1 MIQSKK
7 EGVMKLKRSPLIFLS
22 LLLFLGPVFG
32 SATDEISVDFDRV
45 SERVLVV
52 KSGKVY
58 TDQIIALA
66 SKKGLVVIDTGKSPT
81 LTEKYRKVI
90 EQEFG
95 RNDFAYVINTHFHF
109 DHTSGNQIFPEAVII
124 AHETSPER
132 MRQFDRERPNFVTQ
146 RRAVI
151 TQWENQLKTLEP
163 DSEGAL
169 RLVDLIGSA
178 EIMCDDLEN
187 NYILTLPTLT
197 FNDRLSLDMGD
208 LTFNLIYFGEGRHTG
223 DDIIIHCPEEKLL
236 FTGDLFFKGSMA
248 IAFSSQFDAPRWM
261 SVMNQVLK
269 DKDAVRWVYDCH
281 NGRMSGEFIT
291 LWRDYLVGLWNDL
304 STAQEEGLN
313 LEAVQERFSYEN
325 KYSFISKSGVDPEQL
340 KREHPNNVKYVW
352 MRIHESQS
360 ATTLLERVMAESG
373 LDAALKKYSEIKD
386 APVEKYY
393 FDEVEMNRL
402 GYQLINQNKLKEALE
417 IFKMNVELYPEAWNV
432 YDSLGEGYM
441 LLGEKD
447 LAIINYERSL
457 KLNPDN
463 ANGVAML
470 ERLKS
475 EKR

>member
-1 MIQSKK
+1 
-7 EGVMKLKRSPLIFLS
+7 MKRRCIPLFCLS
-22 LLLFLGPVFG
+22 LLLILVSVFA
-32 SATDEISVDFDRV
+32 SAEDDITVEFDRV

-66 SKKGLVVIDTGKSPT
+66 SKKGLVVIDTGKSST

-90 EQEFG
+90 EREFG

-132 MRQFDRERPNFVTQ
+132 MRQFDQGRPNFIAQ
-146 RRAVI
+146 RRATI
-151 TQWENQLKTLEP
+151 TQWENQMKALEP
-163 DSEGAL
+163 DSEGAQ
-169 RLVDLIGSA
+169 RLGDLIGSA

-187 NYILTLPTLT
+187 NYVLTLPTLT
-197 FNDRLSLDMGD
+197 FNDRMSLDMGD
-208 LTFNLIYFGEGRHTG
+208 LTFNLIYFGEGLHTG

-236 FTGDLFFKGSMA
+236 FTGDLFYKGSMS
-248 IAFSSQFDAPRWM
+248 IAFSSQFDASRWM
-261 SVMNQVLK
+261 SVMNSVLE
-269 DKDAVRWVYDCH
+269 DKGAVRWVYDCH

-304 STAQEEGLN
+304 STARENGLDLEG
-313 LEAVQERFSYEN
+313 VQDRFSYEN
-325 KYSFISKSGVDPEQL
+325 KYSFISKSGIDPERL

-352 MRIHESQS
+352 MRINESQS
-360 ATTLLERVMAESG
+360 ATNVLGEMIAESG
-373 LDAALKKYSEIKD
+373 IDAALKKYAEIKD
-386 APVEKYY
+386 APVEEYY

-402 GYQLINQNKLKEALE
+402 GYQLINQNKLKEAIE
-417 IFKMNVELYPEAWNV
+417 VFKMNVELYPEAWNV

-447 LAIINYERSL
+447 LAIKNYEKSL
-457 KLNPDN
+457 KINPEN
-463 ANGVAML
+463 ANGVAMI

-475 EKR
+475 EKE

>member
-1 MIQSKK
+1 MKIKWIQCVS
-7 EGVMKLKRSPLIFLS
+7 LS
-22 LLLFLGPVFG
+22 LLLVLMAVFL
-32 SATDEISVDFDRV
+32 SATDDIAVDFDRV
-45 SERVLVV
+45 SDRVLVV

-58 TDQIIALA
+58 TDQVIALA
-66 SKKGLVVIDTGKSPT
+66 SKKGIVVIDTGKSPT

-109 DHTSGNQIFPEAVII
+109 DHTSGNQIFPESVII

-151 TQWENQLKTLEP
+151 TQWENQMKALEP
-163 DSEGAL
+163 DSEGAQ
-169 RLVDLIGSA
+169 RFRDLIGSA

-197 FNDRLSLDMGD
+197 FNDRMTLDMGD
-208 LTFNLIYFGEGRHTG
+208 LTFNLIYFGEGLHTG

-236 FTGDLFFKGSMA
+236 FTGDLFYKGSMF

-261 SVMNQVLK
+261 SVLNSVLK
-269 DKDAVRWVYDCH
+269 EKEAVEWVYDCH
-281 NGRMSGEFIT
+281 NGRMSGDFIR
-291 LWRDYLVGLWNDL
+291 LWRDYLVGLWEDL
-304 STAQEEGLN
+304 STAKEDGLGM
-313 LEAVQERFSYEN
+313 EDVQDRFSYEN
-325 KYSFISKSGVDPEQL
+325 KYSFISKSGIDPERL
-340 KREHPNNVKYVW
+340 KREHQNNVKYVW

-360 ATTLLERVMAESG
+360 GVAVLEQMIAESG
-373 LDAALKKYSEIKD
+373 IDAARKKYAEIKD
-386 APVEKYY
+386 APIEEYY

-402 GYQLINQNKLKEALE
+402 GYQLINQDKLKEAIE

-441 LLGEKD
+441 LLGEKE
-447 LAIINYERSL
+447 LAIKYYEKSMEINPE
-457 KLNPDN
+457 NT
-463 ANGVAML
+463 NGAAML
-470 ERLKS
+470 ERLK
-475 EKR
+475 KK